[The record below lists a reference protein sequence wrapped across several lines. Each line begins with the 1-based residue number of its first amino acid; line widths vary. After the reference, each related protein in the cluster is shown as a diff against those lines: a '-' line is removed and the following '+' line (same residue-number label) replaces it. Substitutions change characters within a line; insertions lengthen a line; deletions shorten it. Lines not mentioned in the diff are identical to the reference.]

1 MIDLIKIMINMRG
14 AFMIDRALIGGT
26 GIKNLYDK
34 EIEVDTK
41 YGKVNIGITEDKG
54 RGIAFLSRHGKGH
67 SVPPHKI
74 NYRANIAAL
83 KELGVKYILATAAVG
98 SCNNSFIPGSVLL
111 MKDFLDFT
119 KGRDGT
125 FFDGGDGVVAHVD
138 MSKPYCGNLR
148 KVIISRFAGNRIHL
162 DEGVYVCTEGPRFES
177 AAEIKFYSSIGGDVV
192 GMTGIP
198 ELVLSKE
205 MGMCY
210 ASVGIVSNWCTGF
223 NEFSHTKEE
232 LDKNLSK
239 LNETV
244 ISVLKDVLEKEEL
257 NQDNCKCADS
267 LLFL

>member
-1 MIDLIKIMINMRG
+1 MIDFIRVKYNSRG
-14 AFMIDRALIGGT
+14 VFMIDRALIGGT

-34 EIEVDTK
+34 KIEVDTK
-41 YGKVNIGITEDKG
+41 YGKVKMGIIEKKG
-54 RGIAFLSRHGKGH
+54 RGIAFLSRHGEEH
-67 SVPPHKI
+67 SVPPHSI

-83 KELGVKYILATAAVG
+83 KELGVKYVLATAAVG
-98 SCNNSFIPGSVLL
+98 SCNESFIPGSVLL

-119 KGRDGT
+119 KGRDCT
-125 FFDGGDGVVAHVD
+125 FFDGADGVVAHVD
-138 MSKPYCGNLR
+138 MSKPYCENLR
-148 KVIISRFAGNRIHL
+148 KVIISRFSGKRIHL

-177 AAEIKFYSSIGGDVV
+177 ASEIKFYRSIGGDVV

-198 ELVLSKE
+198 ELVLARE

-257 NQDNCKCADS
+257 NQDKCKCSDS
-267 LLFL
+267 LLFI